1 MIVVAIETQVEA
13 AVASRALETALA
25 GLRRAGSAPTGHHQ
39 SRFFQAQDDPSRFLY
54 LGTWESREAYEEV
67 FGARQRTEIERGL
80 AQPVVPRYFRSL
92 VTFERVLTP
101 MEVLVC
107 QVVEGPAEGEA
118 TVRSYMLDLFER
130 RRGARPGVVLST
142 FCQEIDQP
150 GNFLLV
156 TGWQTAEALMSAT
169 VAFGDEFAARVAE
182 AGATY
187 RRFVGQTRFDSTLAA
202 P

>member
-1 MIVVAIETQVEA
+1 MIVVAIEAQVEA
-13 AVASRALETALA
+13 ALATRALETALA
-25 GLRRAGSAPTGHHQ
+25 GLRRPGAAPNGHHQ
-39 SRFFQAQDDPSRFLY
+39 SRFFQGSDDPSRFLY
-54 LGTWESREAYEEV
+54 LGTWDSREAYEDA
-67 FGARQRTEIERGL
+67 FGARQENAIEATL
-80 AQPVVPRYFRSL
+80 AQPVRPRYFQSL

-107 QVVEGPAEGEA
+107 QIVEGPADRES

-130 RRGARPGVVLST
+130 RRGARPGVALST

-150 GNFLLV
+150 GNFVLV
-156 TGWQTAEALMSAT
+156 TGWQTTEALIAASA
-169 VAFGDEFAARVAE
+169 AFGDQFAARVAE

-187 RRFVGQTRFDSTLAA
+187 RRFVGQTRYDSTQTT